1 MGRVRRGLIAG
12 AVVACLGLPGV
23 AGAQT
28 AEPLAAQLQPPLP
41 SPVVAGDW
49 PDPDVSLIDGSYYAV
64 ATSGGW
70 SPTFRILRSTD
81 LRSWSIAG
89 SVFRRAPAWTK
100 DSFWAPE
107 LAALPRGGYA
117 LFYSAMPKRAWTTR
131 ADGVTVRA
139 RGPRTAT
146 QSTAAGRAVAAAKPS
161 VTRPW
166 YCLGVATA
174 PSPLGPWRD
183 LGRPLRC
190 TPRGTIDPTPVVDG
204 DDLYLVYK
212 EDGNAFRKPTPIL
225 IQRLRPDGRRLLGTP
240 RELLRN
246 RPGSWER
253 NVVEAPFFVRRDG
266 GWTMFYSGALCCS
279 RDCAYAVGVARAPT
293 LAGPWTRYSGNPI
306 LRSGNGWRCPGHV
319 SVVGDHVAF
328 HAYRSGTGILAGRQ
342 MHVAPLTWRA
352 DGWPAIGNGRP
363 LAPAAGALTTAFDDT
378 FAGPRLAPEW
388 EWPMAHPPAV
398 RLGGAGT
405 GGAATNDASVGRG
418 AAKAAGLTLRAPVRS
433 TDVAA
438 RLLAKRY
445 DAGLITRRLGTHRFT
460 VTVVV
465 DRATVTGRERAGV
478 AVTRG
483 GPFAVGGQ
491 AIGMAIEARNRD
503 DGEFAAIL
511 EWRRGDRPAERA
523 NRVQL
528 AGRYAHLRLVADGR
542 RYKFFASADGVAWV
556 PVGPAWRSPVA
567 ETARVALAVGGQRG
581 ASARFTRATLVER

>member
-1 MGRVRRGLIAG
+1 MRRGLIAG
-12 AVVACLGLPGV
+12 VVVACVGLPGV

-70 SPTFRILRSTD
+70 SPTFRILQSTD
-81 LRSWSIAG
+81 LRSWSIGG
-89 SVFRRAPAWTK
+89 SVFRRAPGWAK
-100 DSFWAPE
+100 SSFWAPE
-107 LAALPRGGYA
+107 LAALPSGGYA
-117 LFYSAMPKRAWTTR
+117 LFYSAMPKRAWRTRVDGTTALDRGRR
-131 ADGVTVRA
+131 A
-139 RGPRTAT
+139 
-146 QSTAAGRAVAAAKPS
+146 
-161 VTRPW
+161 RPW

-204 DDLYLVYK
+204 DSLYLVYK

-225 IQRLRPDGRRLLGTP
+225 LQRLRADGRRLLGAP

-246 RPGSWER
+246 RAGSWEGK
-253 NVVEAPFFVRRDG
+253 VVEAPFLVQRDD
-266 GWTMFYSGALCCS
+266 GWAMFYSGALCCS
-279 RDCAYAVGVARAPT
+279 RDCAYAVGVARSLT

-306 LRSGNGWRCPGHV
+306 LRSGHGWRCPGHV

-328 HAYRSGTGILAGRQ
+328 HAYRAGTGILAGRQ
-342 MHVAPLTWRA
+342 LHIAPLTWRA
-352 DGWPAIGNGRP
+352 DGWPAIGDGRP
-363 LAPAAGALTTAFDDT
+363 LPPAAGALTADFDDA
-378 FAGPRLAPEW
+378 FAGPGLAPEW
-388 EWPMAHPPAV
+388 EWPIAHPPSV
-398 RLGGAGT
+398 RVGGAG
-405 GGAATNDASVGRG
+405 GGV
-418 AAKAAGLTLRAPVRS
+418 TLRAPVRS
-433 TDVAA
+433 TDMTPHV
-438 RLLAKRY
+438 LAQRY
-445 DAGLITRRLGTHRFT
+445 DAGLITRRLAGDRFT
-460 VTVVV
+460 ATAIV

-491 AIGMAIEARNRD
+491 TIGIAIEARNRA

-511 EWRRGDRPAERA
+511 DWRRGARPTERA
-523 NRVQL
+523 NRVRL
-528 AGRYAHLRLVADGR
+528 VGRYAHLRLVAAGR
-542 RYKFFASADGVAWV
+542 RYTFFASSDGVKWLPA
-556 PVGPAWRSPVA
+556 GPAWRSPVD
-567 ETARVALAVGGQRG
+567 ETARVALTVGGQRG

>member
-1 MGRVRRGLIAG
+1 VRRGLIAG

-28 AEPLAAQLQPPLP
+28 AEPLAAQLQPPLS

-49 PDPDVSLIDGSYYAV
+49 PDPDVSLIDGRYYAV
-64 ATSGGW
+64 ATGGGW
-70 SPTFRILRSTD
+70 APTFRILQSTD
-81 LRSWSIAG
+81 LRSWSIGG
-89 SVFRRAPAWTK
+89 SVFRRAPGWTK

-107 LAALPRGGYA
+107 LAALPSGGYA
-117 LFYSAMPKRAWTTR
+117 LFYSAMPKRAW
-131 ADGVTVRA
+131 
-139 RGPRTAT
+139 RT
-146 QSTAAGRAVAAAKPS
+146 QKK
-161 VTRPW
+161 PW

-225 IQRLRPDGRRLLGTP
+225 LQRLRADGRRLLGAP

-253 NVVEAPFFVRRDG
+253 NVVEAPFLVQRDG

-293 LAGPWTRYSGNPI
+293 LAGPWRRYPGNPI

-342 MHVAPLTWRA
+342 MHIAPLAWRA

-363 LAPAAGALTTAFDDT
+363 LPPAAGALTASFDDV
-378 FAGPRLAPEW
+378 FAGPSLAPEW
-388 EWPMAHPPAV
+388 EWPIAHPPGV
-398 RLGGAGT
+398 RVGG
-405 GGAATNDASVGRG
+405 
-418 AAKAAGLTLRAPVRS
+418 GLTLTAPVRS
-433 TDVAA
+433 AA
-438 RLLAKRY
+438 VSARVLAERY
-445 DAGLITRRLGTHRFT
+445 DAGLITRRLAGDRFT
-460 VTVVV
+460 ATAVV
-465 DRATVTGRERAGV
+465 DRVTVTGRERAGIS
-478 AVTRG
+478 VTRG
-483 GPFAVGGQ
+483 GPFALGGQ
-491 AIGMAIEARNRD
+491 TIGIAIEARNPD
-503 DGEFAAIL
+503 DGEFATIL
-511 EWRRGDRPAERA
+511 VWRRGDRPSERA
-523 NRVQL
+523 NRVRL
-528 AGRYAHLRLVADGR
+528 VGRYAHLRLDAAGR
-542 RYKFFASADGVAWV
+542 RYRFLASADGSKWL
-556 PVGPAWRSPVA
+556 PVGPAWRSPVD
-567 ETARVALAVGGQRG
+567 ETARIALTAGGRRG
-581 ASARFTRATLVER
+581 ASIRFLRASLAER

>member
-1 MGRVRRGLIAG
+1 MVGRVRRGLIAG

-28 AEPLAAQLQPPLP
+28 VEPLAAQLQPPLP

-70 SPTFRILRSTD
+70 SPTFRILQSTD
-81 LRSWSIAG
+81 LRSWSIGG
-89 SVFRRAPAWTK
+89 SVFRRAPGWTK
-100 DSFWAPE
+100 NSFWAPE
-107 LAALPRGGYA
+107 LAALPSGGYA
-117 LFYSAMPKRAWTTR
+117 LFYSAMPKRAWRTR
-131 ADGVTVRA
+131 ADGTTA
-139 RGPRTAT
+139 LDRGKR
-146 QSTAAGRAVAAAKPS
+146 
-161 VTRPW
+161 TRPW

-225 IQRLRPDGRRLLGTP
+225 LQRLRADGRRLLGAP

-253 NVVEAPFFVRRDG
+253 NVVEAPFLVQRDG

-328 HAYRSGTGILAGRQ
+328 HAYRSGTGILGGRQ
-342 MHVAPLTWRA
+342 LHIAPLTWRA
-352 DGWPAIGNGRP
+352 DGWPAIGGGRP
-363 LAPAAGALTTAFDDT
+363 LVPAAGALTADFDDA
-378 FAGPRLAPEW
+378 FAKLAPEW
-388 EWPMAHPPAV
+388 EWPIDPTPRV
-398 RLGGAGT
+398 SVGGGLRLTAARKAGT
-405 GGAATNDASVGRG
+405 V
-418 AAKAAGLTLRAPVRS
+418 L
-433 TDVAA
+433 
-438 RLLAKRY
+438 
-445 DAGLITRRLGTHRFT
+445 DAGTVARRLGSDRYTAT
-460 VTVVV
+460 TVV
-465 DRATVTGRERAGV
+465 DRGSLSGNEVGGI
-478 AVTRG
+478 AVVRG
-483 GPFAVGGQ
+483 GPFAIRGQ
-491 AIGMAIEARNRD
+491 ALGIGIDKSGLRVWERNGGYKDLRRAGRLAGAVTQLRIEAS
-503 DGEFAAIL
+503 
-511 EWRRGDRPAERA
+511 
-523 NRVQL
+523 
-528 AGRYAHLRLVADGR
+528 GR
-542 RYKFFASADGVAWV
+542 RYRLSFSNDGIAWKAV
-556 PVGPAWRSPVA
+556 HTFRRGPVE
-567 ETARVALAVGGQRG
+567 ETARIALTVGGQRG
-581 ASARFTRATLVER
+581 ASARFTRATLAER

>member
-1 MGRVRRGLIAG
+1 MVGRVRRGLIAG
-12 AVVACLGLPGV
+12 VVVACLGLPGV

-89 SVFRRAPAWTK
+89 SVFRRAPGWTK
-100 DSFWAPE
+100 NSFWAPE
-107 LAALPRGGYA
+107 LAALPSGGYA
-117 LFYSAMPKRAWTTR
+117 LFYSAMPKRAWRTR
-131 ADGVTVRA
+131 ADGTTALDRGKRA
-139 RGPRTAT
+139 
-146 QSTAAGRAVAAAKPS
+146 
-161 VTRPW
+161 RPW

-225 IQRLRPDGRRLLGTP
+225 LQRLRADGRRLLGAP

-246 RPGSWER
+246 RPGSWEAK
-253 NVVEAPFFVRRDG
+253 VVEAPFLVRRDD

-279 RDCAYAVGVARAPT
+279 RDCAYAVGAARAPT

-342 MHVAPLTWRA
+342 MHIAPLTWRA

-363 LAPAAGALTTAFDDT
+363 LAPAAGALPTAFDDA
-378 FAGPRLAPEW
+378 FAGPGLAPDW
-388 EWPMAHPPAV
+388 EWPIDPAPRV
-398 RLGGAGT
+398 GVGGGLRMTAARKA
-405 GGAATNDASVGRG
+405 GAALDA
-418 AAKAAGLTLRAPVRS
+418 ATLA
-433 TDVAA
+433 
-438 RLLAKRY
+438 
-445 DAGLITRRLGTHRFT
+445 RRLGSDRYSATA
-460 VTVVV
+460 VV
-465 DRATVTGRERAGV
+465 DRGSVSGDEVAGI
-478 AVTRG
+478 AVVRG
-483 GPFAVGGQ
+483 GPFAIRGQ
-491 AIGMAIEARNRD
+491 ALGIGVDRRGLRVWERNGGYKDVPRTVKLAGSLVYLRIEA
-503 DGEFAAIL
+503 A
-511 EWRRGDRPAERA
+511 
-523 NRVQL
+523 
-528 AGRYAHLRLVADGR
+528 GR
-542 RYKFFASADGVAWV
+542 RYTLSSSNDGRAWKV
-556 PVGPAWRSPVA
+556 VHTFRRGSVQ
-567 ETARVALAVGGQRG
+567 ETARIALTVGGQRG